1 MNQMARYSHFT
12 LHDPETAPGE
22 SAEQLRNAEQQL
34 GMIPNLYRVLAESP
48 QTLEAYDTLNG
59 LFTNTSFDATEQ
71 TVVWQSISVEHG
83 CHYCVPAHTAIAH
96 AANVPEEVTE
106 ALRNRT
112 PLPDERL
119 EALRTFTLSLVRRRG
134 FVDEASLELFL
145 RAGFTTRHV
154 LEIVLGIAQKTISNY
169 TNHLAQTP
177 VDPEFE
183 RFAWSET

>member
-12 LHDPETAPGE
+12 MHDPEGAPEQSAAQPRTAE
-22 SAEQLRNAEQQL
+22 RQL
-34 GMIPNLYRVLAESP
+34 GMIPNLHRVLAESP
-48 QTLEAYDTLNG
+48 QVLEAYDSLDR
-59 LFTNTSFDATEQ
+59 LFTGTSFDATER

-96 AANVPEEVTE
+96 ASKVSSEVTE
-106 ALRNRT
+106 ALRNRA
-112 PLPDERL
+112 PLPGERL

-134 FVDEASLELFL
+134 AVDEASPESFL

-154 LEIVLGIAQKTISNY
+154 LETLLGLAQKTISNY

-177 VDPEFE
+177 IDAEFE
-183 RFAWSET
+183 RFALHEA